1 MKTLTYDSYS
11 PFAWQG
17 IRLTIPSEWNPG
29 KIAGEAISGEV
40 RIDDSRIVRLELEWK
55 DARGDDRV
63 AQIVD
68 RYIEGLA
75 KNAKKQK
82 SHLRVDR
89 SPEMLDLNL
98 PAMKS
103 IQYFIW
109 ESRFTVHTLA
119 CYSPV
124 SDRLIFIRVMSRTD
138 ESLDGVLPQIFNALE
153 DTSPDEPRAWAL
165 YDLVCQSPPE
175 YELDTF
181 ELKSGHVGLKFQHK
195 NGNTVYIDRLSLA
208 RTILSDKDLDQWYME
223 FFRKDLRHVEVDSQ
237 IQTDNDETR
246 VSVQGHPKSRWL
258 GILQPLPFW
267 NMRPRQN
274 LSGQVWTDLKTNKI
288 FAVQTYWKK
297 PDEAPDL
304 EALCRK
310 VTTTPSAT

>member
-1 MKTLTYDSYS
+1 VKYLSYDTYS

-17 IRLTIPSEWNPG
+17 IRLTIPYEWNPG

-40 RIDDSRIVRLELEWK
+40 RIDDSQIVRLELEWK
-55 DARGDDRV
+55 NARGDDQV

-82 SHLRVDR
+82 SRLRVDR
-89 SPEMLDLNL
+89 SPETLDLDL
-98 PAMKS
+98 PQMKNT
-103 IQYFIW
+103 QYFIW
-109 ESRFTVHTLA
+109 ESRFTVHTLS
-119 CYSPV
+119 CYSPA

-138 ESLDGVLPQIFNALE
+138 ENLDNVLPQILNSLE
-153 DTSPDEPRAWAL
+153 DTSPDEPYTWAL
-165 YDLVCQSPPE
+165 YDLVCQSPPG

-195 NGNTVYIDRLSLA
+195 DNTLYIDRLSLA
-208 RTILSDKDLDQWYME
+208 RTILGGKDLDQWYME
-223 FFRKDLRHVEVDSQ
+223 FFRKDLRHMEVDCQ
-237 IQTDNDETR
+237 MQTDNDNTR
-246 VSVQGHPKSRWL
+246 LSVHGRPKSRWR

-267 NMRPRQN
+267 NLRPRQN

-297 PDEAPDL
+297 PEEAPDL
-304 EALCRK
+304 QALCQK
-310 VTTTPSAT
+310 VTTTP

>member
-1 MKTLTYDSYS
+1 MKHLSYDTYS

-17 IRLTIPSEWNPG
+17 IRLTIPYEWNPG

-40 RIDDSRIVRLELEWK
+40 RIDDSQIVRLELEWK
-55 DARGDDRV
+55 NARGDDQV

-75 KNAKKQK
+75 KNAKKKK
-82 SHLRVDR
+82 SRLRVDR
-89 SPEMLDLNL
+89 SPDTLDLDL
-98 PAMKS
+98 PQMKNT
-103 IQYFIW
+103 QYFIW
-109 ESRFTVHTLA
+109 ESRFTVHTLS
-119 CYSPV
+119 CYSPA

-138 ESLDGVLPQIFNALE
+138 ENLDNVLPRILNSLE
-153 DTSPDEPRAWAL
+153 DTPPDEPYTWAL
-165 YDLVCQSPPE
+165 YDLVCQSPPG

-181 ELKSGHVGLKFQHK
+181 ELKSGHVGLKFQQK
-195 NGNTVYIDRLSLA
+195 DNTLHIDRLSLA
-208 RTILSDKDLDQWYME
+208 RTILSSKDLDQWYME
-223 FFRKDLRHVEVDSQ
+223 FFRKDLRHIEVDCQ
-237 IQTDNDETR
+237 MQTDNGNTR
-246 VSVQGHPKSRWL
+246 LSVHGLPKSRWR
-258 GILQPLPFW
+258 GILQLLPFW

-297 PDEAPDL
+297 PEEAPDL
-304 EALCRK
+304 QALCQK